1 MLNGDDK
8 ENGFKANRSNLQKNK
23 LHVQHTFSSN
33 LQKTNL
39 HVQHAFFVFPLPLF
53 CRTYNAVLYD

>member
-39 HVQHAFFVFPLPLF
+39 HVSTLF
-53 CRTYNAVLYD
+53 CLSLAVVLHGYNADLYD